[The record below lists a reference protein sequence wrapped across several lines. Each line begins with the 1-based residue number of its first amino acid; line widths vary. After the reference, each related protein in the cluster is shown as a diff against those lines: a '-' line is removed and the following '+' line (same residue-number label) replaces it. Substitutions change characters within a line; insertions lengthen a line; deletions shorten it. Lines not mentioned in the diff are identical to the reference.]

1 MLESNFCY
9 IGIDLGW
16 LDKKTTGICILENE
30 KIILSKDVYGKNAF
44 SAIKPYLKDTK
55 VITVDAP
62 LSLGRGKGRM
72 RLYEKFFST
81 RNFREEKIKIV
92 PPAVMPQ
99 LCKSAELLLGKL
111 EESGFSLGINLI
123 ETSVFL
129 LKKIVKEG
137 FILRAEKLNTEN
149 EESSL
154 ICAKIAFLHSEF
166 KTRYIGYKDGFL
178 FLPELSFWDEKW
190 QDTFNK
196 AWAGRD
202 RLKYRRL
209 TSNIF

>member
-1 MLESNFCY
+1 MSESKFF

-16 LDKKTTGICILENE
+16 PDKKTTGICILENE

-44 SAIKPYLKDTK
+44 SAIKPYLKNTK

-62 LSLGRGKGRM
+62 FSLGQGKGRM

-81 RNFREEKIKIV
+81 KNFREEKIRII

-99 LCKSAELLLGKL
+99 LCKSAESLLRKL
-111 EESGFSLGINLI
+111 EESGFSLGINII

-129 LKKIVKEG
+129 VKKIIKEG
-137 FILRAEKLNTEN
+137 FVPGVEKLKTEN

-178 FLPELSFWDEKW
+178 FLPELSFWDKKW
-190 QDTFNK
+190 QDIFNK

-209 TSNIF
+209 CSNIF